1 MKIAISSNTAWSIYN
16 FRASLIKKLVSL
28 GYEVVVVCPKDRY
41 AEKLSNIGC
50 MVYDIGIDNK
60 GINPI
65 NDLWTLVKFYQC
77 YQIVSADLVMQFT
90 IKPVIYGT
98 FAARLLRIPVINTIT
113 GLGTAFISGKLL
125 KKMVKILYFLALRYS
140 AKVFFQNRDDHAE
153 IVGQG
158 LVKDRDSVIV
168 SGSGID
174 LNYFSPWPSVG
185 HNNNATVFLFI
196 GRLLR
201 DKGIRE
207 FAEAARNIKRE
218 IPLAE
223 FRVLGPMG
231 SQNRTG
237 IGREEIKV
245 WGKDGFVEYLG
256 ETDDVRPYI
265 AEADCVVLP
274 SYREG
279 LPRSL
284 LEAAAMERPVI
295 ATNVPGC
302 RDVVLDGVSGFTCKV
317 RSVEDL
323 EKKMSVFCRMSSCE
337 KEKMGKEGRRL
348 VESKFSE
355 NTVIATYIKSIQ
367 EIGRL

>member
-1 MKIAISSNTAWSIYN
+1 VKIVISSNTAWSIFN

-28 GYEVVVVCPKDRY
+28 GHEVVVVCPKDRY
-41 AEKLSNIGC
+41 AEKLSKIGC
-50 MVYDIGIDNK
+50 IVYDIGIDNK

-98 FAARLLRIPVINTIT
+98 FAATLLRIPVINTIT
-113 GLGTAFISGKLL
+113 GLGTAFISGRLL
-125 KKMVKILYFLALRYS
+125 KKTVEILYFLTLRYS
-140 AKVFFQNRDDHAE
+140 KKVFFQNRDDYAE
-153 IVGQG
+153 IVGRG
-158 LVKDRDSVIV
+158 LAKDRNSVIV

-174 LNYFSPWPSVG
+174 LNHFCPWPSVG
-185 HNNNATVFLFI
+185 HNNNAPVFLFI
-196 GRLLR
+196 GRMLR
-201 DKGIRE
+201 DKGISE

-218 IPLAE
+218 NPLAE

-231 SQNRTG
+231 NQNRTG
-237 IGREEIKV
+237 IGREEIDI
-245 WGKDGFVEYLG
+245 WRKDGFVKYLG

-295 ATNVPGC
+295 TTNAPGC
-302 RDVVLDGVSGFTCKV
+302 RDAVLDGVSGLMCRV

-323 EKKMSVFCRMSSCE
+323 EGKMSIFCRMSSCE

-355 NTVIATYIKSIQ
+355 NTVISMYVKSIQ
-367 EIGRL
+367 EI